1 MVRPIEPSTTSYK
14 FEVNT
19 PLCRY
24 GTGFIERLLDLRPE
38 RAKMDKV
45 LEHFTVLHVSLPFS
59 DIFGPRPILIMI
71 FVDVEFKTLRDAN
84 TNEILLVLALVFAV
98 SDGSNDQGSTYHI
111 YKEFFII
118 YIFMYP

>member
-45 LEHFTVLHVSLPFS
+45 LEHFTVLHVSLHHFAS
-59 DIFGPRPILIMI
+59 FLEWDIDIFDGIIL
-71 FVDVEFKTLRDAN
+71 DA
-84 TNEILLVLALVFAV
+84 
-98 SDGSNDQGSTYHI
+98 S
-111 YKEFFII
+111 
-118 YIFMYP
+118 

>member
-45 LEHFTVLHVSLPFS
+45 LEHFTVLHVSS
-59 DIFGPRPILIMI
+59 HH
-71 FVDVEFKTLRDAN
+71 FV
-84 TNEILLVLALVFAV
+84 
-98 SDGSNDQGSTYHI
+98 S
-111 YKEFFII
+111 FFRVGH
-118 YIFMYP
+118 